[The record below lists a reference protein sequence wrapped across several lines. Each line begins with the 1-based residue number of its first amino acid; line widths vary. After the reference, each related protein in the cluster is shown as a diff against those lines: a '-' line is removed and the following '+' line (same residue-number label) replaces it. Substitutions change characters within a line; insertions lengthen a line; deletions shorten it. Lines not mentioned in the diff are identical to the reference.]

1 FSLCARALI
10 CGYSF
15 FSHCWTRASSRSKAR
30 CRGFWQVIPSWARSR
45 PTETRLKAILNLSLI
60 NLATISRVHSAKAN
74 FICSG
79 FFCVTVSKIQ
89 LSDRPSSFGGRPN
102 KGFAFK
108 APSRRADTAPTIH
121 IPSTGS
127 AKERGRQLPGF
138 RLPGPYA
145 LRVRATL
152 PAYDDPIGAHHF
164 LASTK

>member
-1 FSLCARALI
+1 MEHNELRFVLERKARLQLQRLK
-10 CGYSF
+10 YSF

-79 FFCVTVSKIQ
+79 FFCVTASEIQ
-89 LSDRPSSFGGRPN
+89 LSDRPFSFGGRPN

-108 APSRRADTAPTIH
+108 APQPPRRYCANH
-121 IPSTGS
+121 
-127 AKERGRQLPGF
+127 
-138 RLPGPYA
+138 PYTVD
-145 LRVRATL
+145 RFSPRTRATTSGL
-152 PAYDDPIGAHHF
+152 SPSWTLRTARSRN
-164 LASTK
+164 ASSV